1 MKTGEIILFSTVAA
15 LAVALALTA
24 KVIDEE
30 ETTPL
35 SPPPGIIIEE
45 VE

>member
-24 KVIDEE
+24 KVVDDDD
-30 ETTPL
+30 TPP
-35 SPPPGIIIEE
+35 SPRPPIIIEE
-45 VE
+45 VD

>member
-24 KVIDEE
+24 KVVDDD
-30 ETTPL
+30 TPP
-35 SPPPGIIIEE
+35 SPRPPIIIEE
-45 VE
+45 VD